1 MSPAIKLRKG
11 DKKKSEQK
19 TKQGFF
25 PWVHS
30 VPYQWHLKW
39 TLPLLIAK
47 FFLISKNRT
56 MPFVSKVFT
65 IVPANWHLSSN
76 YLQRA
81 AQVQGQR
88 IKVLLS
94 SLKSQQETLSSFGR
108 QMWISRNPQR
118 ISICF
123 SPIWGGGGGSTGG
136 NTQSESQVSPCAEC
150 QAANKVISK

>member
-76 YLQRA
+76 YLQRGPSA
-81 AQVQGQR
+81 RTEDQSFAFFLEVSAGNTIIFRSSDVNFQEPTKD
-88 IKVLLS
+88 INLL
-94 SLKSQQETLSSFGR
+94 LPDLGRRGR
-108 QMWISRNPQR
+108 QHWGQHPKWIP
-118 ISICF
+118 
-123 SPIWGGGGGSTGG
+123 
-136 NTQSESQVSPCAEC
+136 SQPVCRVPGC
-150 QAANKVISK
+150 